1 MTLMVLAESKKI
13 LVDAP
18 GIEQNAK
25 LINLRF
31 NRIER
36 AITLEDGDLLEDD
49 APATGLRE
57 GTGRDEEESAQDLR
71 KGTSF
76 FRPVTP

>member
-1 MTLMVLAESKKI
+1 MPNQKKI

-18 GIEQNAK
+18 GIERNAK

-36 AITLEDGDLLEDD
+36 AITLEDADLIEDD
-49 APATGLRE
+49 APAIGLRE

-76 FRPVTP
+76 LRPVTP